1 MFVYKISFFVS
12 FPGLV
17 AQSCLTLQ
25 PHELKPVRLL
35 CPWVFPGKNAGV
47 SCHFLLQGI
56 FMTQELN
63 PGLRHCLQADSLSYE
78 PPGKSLSIY
87 IYMCVYIYTHT
98 CPIHIHTHRYIT
110 YTYFEPKQIYFFI
123 YTQSYPSCFLKCY
136 YFLKAVYSKLKTL
149 CFSVSV
155 LLVTIVRA
163 GKKEKKMYLEFS

>member
-56 FMTQELN
+56 FLTQRPN
-63 PGLRHCLQADSLSYE
+63 PCLLHWQMASLPLSHQGSLESSNFLILASEPSSSKSHIINKQTNKKSIHDSGESKGLRSLYVRNQRMVL
-78 PPGKSLSIY
+78 G
-87 IYMCVYIYTHT
+87 
-98 CPIHIHTHRYIT
+98 
-110 YTYFEPKQIYFFI
+110 
-123 YTQSYPSCFLKCY
+123 PSCW
-136 YFLKAVYSKLKTL
+136 S
-149 CFSVSV
+149 S
-155 LLVTIVRA
+155 
-163 GKKEKKMYLEFS
+163 G